1 MAAAVAVGVAN
12 QTDDDTNQLAVVP
25 SAGLGTHEPAV
36 SISAPEAGTTVVSRR
51 DGSEHTFSASYTGFG
66 ASRAADE
73 QAYETSFASGGFSLP
88 REHCVTQDL
97 RPGYDQ
103 VSVDTAI
110 SSSNRGFQLLQKMGW
125 REKTALGRKGDGI
138 LEPVTMKFRTAGDTI
153 GIGKD
158 TEYDEMAETAA
169 VERKKYLE
177 VELNL
182 TEEEKAARL
191 EKHEAKEETQRVVV
205 NNHKHFY
212 CETCAKQFWNVDNF
226 DEHMNSYGHHHK
238 KRLMELKVMERQR
251 GKDER
256 LAREKKAAARQAEK
270 DMARYA
276 AATAKAEQAR
286 VAAAAV
292 AAAVTVAETAEAVST
307 STEEAISDAASVPVA
322 AGALKLGSVPLK
334 LGGLSSGLSAKGRRT
349 DRVKRDRRGSGLRGK
364 AGGIFSMGAED
375 SDSDGEA
382 AAAAAGAGARK
393 PSWKPGQH
401 D

>member
-1 MAAAVAVGVAN
+1 MTAAVPVRSEL
-12 QTDDDTNQLAVVP
+12 TNTGNDATLVQLLP
-25 SAGLGTHEPAV
+25 SAPLDEREQAASSSG
-36 SISAPEAGTTVVSRR
+36 PEAGTTVISRR
-51 DGSEHTFSASYTGFG
+51 DGSEHTFAASYTGFG

-73 QAYETSFASGGFSLP
+73 QAYETSFASGNFSLP
-88 REHCVTQDL
+88 REHRVTQDL

-110 SSSNRGFQLLQKMGW
+110 DSSNRGFRLLKKMGW
-125 REKTALGRKGDGI
+125 QENTALGRKRDGI

-169 VERKKYLE
+169 AERKKYLE
-177 VELNL
+177 VEMNL

-191 EKHEAKEETQRVVV
+191 QKQEAKEETQRVVA

-212 CETCAKQFWNVDNF
+212 CETCGKQFWNVDSF

-286 VAAAAV
+286 VAAAA
-292 AAAVTVAETAEAVST
+292 AAAGTATEDIASENTGEA
-307 STEEAISDAASVPVA
+307 AALA
-322 AGALKLGSVPLK
+322 AGAPVPAGPLKLGSAPLK
-334 LGGLSSGLSAKGRRT
+334 LGGL
-349 DRVKRDRRGSGLRGK
+349 GSGLGARGRGTNRAKRGRLGSGSRAK
-364 AGGIFSMGAED
+364 AAGLFSMGADD
-375 SDSDGEA
+375 SDSDGEVA
-382 AAAAAGAGARK
+382 AAAAAAGARK
-393 PSWKPGQH
+393 PSWKPGQL